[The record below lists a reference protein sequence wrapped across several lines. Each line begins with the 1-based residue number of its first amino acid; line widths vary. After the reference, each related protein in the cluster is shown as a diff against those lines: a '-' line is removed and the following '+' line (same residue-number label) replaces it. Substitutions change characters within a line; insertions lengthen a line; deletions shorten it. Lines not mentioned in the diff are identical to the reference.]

1 MSTTNSPEV
10 APSNPVKAGDKFP
23 DGVKFSYVI
32 CNGEESLGSQLLA
45 DLTLPVKAMF
55 RILPRRRQLPHAEYL
70 KRAFT
75 PGCSARHLPG
85 FIDHLSEIKSKGVDL
100 VVVIAFNDAWVMSA
114 WSKANN
120 IKDEI
125 IRIPI
130 TGALTMFRFHKS
142 LDVITLFHK
151 ASSPASV
158 RAQTLLKQISAHA
171 SETATEDQAT
181 DHSEQNKFQRTEFE
195 LNITEDPPTS
205 DQLRT
210 ILEYVGSGGG
220 RASQIVEG
228 ATGEAD
234 ALKKLKENPNS
245 FQRPVVR
252 FQHPITPYRARRV
265 TDMVEDC
272 GLEQRKSR

>member
-1 MSTTNSPEV
+1 
-10 APSNPVKAGDKFP
+10 
-23 DGVKFSYVI
+23 
-32 CNGEESLGSQLLA
+32 
-45 DLTLPVKAMF
+45 
-55 RILPRRRQLPHAEYL
+55 
-70 KRAFT
+70 
-75 PGCSARHLPG
+75 
-85 FIDHLSEIKSKGVDL
+85 
-100 VVVIAFNDAWVMSA
+100 MSA

-125 IRIPI
+125 LFMTDTDTKFSKGIGWNLGDRTARYAMIIDHGEI
-130 TGALTMFRFHKS
+130 TYAEKEPGRDVTHKS

-171 SETATEDQAT
+171 SESATEDQAT

-220 RASQIVEG
+220 RAGQIVEG

-234 ALKKLKENPNS
+234 ALKKLKENPDS
-245 FQRPVVR
+245 FQRPVVCS
-252 FQHPITPYRARRV
+252 QHLITSYGARRV
-265 TDMVEDC
+265 TDMAEDR